1 MSLLNTMPAPAA
13 KRTGVHPVAPRGGV
27 LTALWLPTDSSGRLM
42 RAELARHLEWLKRSG
57 IHGVL
62 ALGSTGEFMRMTLAE
77 RTAMLAE
84 IAELAAPLPV
94 IANITSIRLDE
105 VIALGLA
112 AHRLG
117 LAGVAIMP
125 PYFYPVSQEDMLE
138 FFLRAADAVPLPFY
152 LYNFP
157 ELTGNRIDLETVSAF
172 ADRADMAG
180 IKQSGGEFA
189 YHHELIRLGS
199 EKDFSVFSGSDTR
212 LTEVFPLGAKGAIG
226 GLVNIVPELMVS
238 IYNICCL
245 GRPGDPTLAA
255 SRMSAIGPVID
266 RMKFP
271 LNVAAGL
278 EARGFEPGAPKT
290 VVAAASLA
298 TYSGIVKDLKTMFS
312 DWGLPNP

>member
-1 MSLLNTMPAPAA
+1 MNVLNDTLLAAPTAQI
-13 KRTGVHPVAPRGGV
+13 APRSGV
-27 LTALWLPTDSSGRLM
+27 LSALWIPTDSEGRLL
-42 RAELARHLEWLKRSG
+42 RAELARHLNWLKRSG

-62 ALGSTGEFMRMTLAE
+62 ALGSTGEFARMGLAE
-77 RTAMLAE
+77 REAMLTT

-105 VIALGLA
+105 VIALGRA

-125 PYFYPVSQEDMLE
+125 PYFYPVSQDDMLE

-157 ELTGNRIDLETVSAF
+157 ELTGTRINLETVSAF
-172 ADRADMAG
+172 ADRANMAG

-189 YHHELIRLGS
+189 YHKDLIQLGCK
-199 EKDFSVFSGSDTR
+199 KDFSVFSGSDLR
-212 LTEVFPLGAKGAIG
+212 LTEVFALGASGAIG
-226 GLVNIVPELMVS
+226 GLVNIVPDLMVS
-238 IYNICCL
+238 LFRICRE
-245 GRPGDPTLAA
+245 GAPGDPTLAA
-255 SRMSAIGPVID
+255 KRMTAIGPVID
-266 RMKFP
+266 RLKFP

-290 VVAAASLA
+290 VVSAASLD
-298 TYSGIVKDLKTMFS
+298 TYAGILKDLKTMFS
-312 DWGLPNP
+312 DWGLPQP